1 MISLL
6 LIQVSNEPMHSD
18 EELLIKRAQKGESEA
33 LEALILSCEKK
44 VYNLAYRF
52 MGNEADAY
60 DMSQESLIKVYRG
73 IKSFRFQSSFSSWVY
88 RLTVNTCL
96 DGLRKRK
103 KAPVSLDNTIESGI
117 TLEDK
122 QSVTPEIY
130 VLNIECRE
138 DIQKAIN
145 SLTTDHRIAVILRD
159 VQGLTYEEISDC
171 LQISVG
177 TVKSRLNRGRQR
189 LKEILIRS

>member
-1 MISLL
+1 
-6 LIQVSNEPMHSD
+6 MHSD